1 MHIYIYLNVA
11 DIPLVH
17 RHMNKRPGP
26 GQASGPRQQYNDQL
40 PADSLQRIRVGD
52 AVAKAGTPPPMVV
65 PHSASRSSGFRLY
78 RLG

>member
-52 AVAKAGTPPPMVV
+52 AVAKAGTPP
-65 PHSASRSSGFRLY
+65 HGCAS
-78 RLG
+78 